1 MRDHLIHDVLNDK
14 CSHNSRLVAQVLIR
28 CREVF
33 CIKDCDTGKIVQGFD
48 DIMPRDVPHLVRF
61 EMVVRES
68 TDDELE
74 IGRWQI
80 VDWDDLLEGN
90 IFFA

>member
-1 MRDHLIHDVLNDK
+1 MRFHPTQDLINNYYSTQL
-14 CSHNSRLVAQVLIR
+14 RIVAQVLVR
-28 CREVF
+28 CKEVF
-33 CIKDCDTGKIVQGFD
+33 CIKDCDTGEIIQGYND
-48 DIMPRDVPHLVRF
+48 AMPRDVPHLVRF

-68 TDDELE
+68 SYEGLE

-90 IFFA
+90 IFFT